1 MNGRKSAV
9 ISALVVALAFC
20 LTLGLSGCASNKSD
34 AQANNSPTVPPD
46 PALVAELVQ
55 ALEAAKSLTSV
66 HLAVRTTGK
75 VESLA
80 GITSVDVDGRAKPL
94 SAKGVCTYQGNADV
108 PFRLNDNII
117 SVKLFDDWSTLGSLS
132 DLQST
137 KVLDPV
143 NGVSE
148 LLSGITNLKSQGT
161 EVIDGI
167 PTTKI
172 SATIP
177 ADSIKLIDPGA
188 RSSKPATVWIA
199 EDGSHHLMQAIVE
212 FGGGSVQL
220 KLSKFNE
227 PANFD

>member
-1 MNGRKSAV
+1 MNDRKSAV

-20 LTLGLSGCASNKSD
+20 LTLGLSGCSSNKSD

-55 ALEAAKSLTSV
+55 ALEAAKALTSV

-94 SAKGVCTYQGNADV
+94 AAKGVCTYQGNADV
-108 PFRLNDNII
+108 PFRLKDDSV
-117 SVKLFDDWSTLGSLS
+117 SVKLFDDWSNLGSLS
-132 DLQST
+132 DLSST
-137 KVLDPV
+137 RVLDPV
-143 NGVSE
+143 NGVTE
-148 LLSGITNLKSQGT
+148 LLAGITNLKSVGT
-161 EVIDGI
+161 EVIDGV

-177 ADSIKLIDPGA
+177 TDSIKLVDPGA
-188 RSSKPATVWIA
+188 RSPKPATVWIA
-199 EDGSHHLMQAIVE
+199 EDGSHHLIQASVD

-220 KLSKFNE
+220 TLSKFNE
-227 PANFD
+227 PVNVD